1 VRSSVEVTCTLSLL
15 TTKASRT
22 YRIGAY
28 AGSIPTRRRNGRF
41 ADAREKKIS
50 RASLFVAHSA
60 FLSSPSSICLGS
72 AVSSASLPSLSS
84 SWNSCAFGSGTAG
97 QDDDRV
103 LAFSRM
109 TNKRKRVARADE
121 GKLARVGTW
130 GSRKSQARGW
140 GRVRTFAAAWKLF
153 TVFPRLLPSSGSLLG
168 PKSTA
173 ATPPMTTSSG
183 RPRPNRPIVA
193 TDLLPAP
200 RAPPAVTMPALSAE
214 GLPRN
219 AGADPVRPDMAHD
232 LGACALGAE
241 ALPRASPGRTTV
253 AVVGREAMTIL
264 FRRGHGKVCYP
275 RGRTNAATCAAARST
290 AGPGTGV
297 SYCSRALRCV
307 RSGARS
313 RQRLAER
320 PSPDAPDQPSAS
332 ISENSLAADFVR
344 NRRAG
349 LIILLRRIIATRAR
363 PLVPPLPMD
372 EADVDHRDVLLLRVV
387 P

>member
-1 VRSSVEVTCTLSLL
+1 MRSSVGDVPVTL
-15 TTKASRT
+15 TTKPNV
-22 YRIGAY
+22 GAY
-28 AGSIPTRRRNGRF
+28 AGSIPTRRRTG
-41 ADAREKKIS
+41 ADARKKS
-50 RASLFVAHSA
+50 RLALRRLSLSLLVLAV
-60 FLSSPSSICLGS
+60 LDLPGS
-72 AVSSASLPSLSS
+72 AASSASLPSLSS

-97 QDDDRV
+97 RDDDR
-103 LAFSRM
+103 SRDGS
-109 TNKRKRVARADE
+109 RKRVARGR

-241 ALPRASPGRTTV
+241 VLPRASPGRTTV

-275 RGRTNAATCAAARST
+275 RGQTNAATCAAARST

-307 RSGARS
+307 RSGARIAE
-313 RQRLAER
+313 RLAER
-320 PSPDAPDQPSAS
+320 PSPDAPDQPSAGYRKILS
-332 ISENSLAADFVR
+332 RADFVR
-344 NRRAG
+344 VRRAG
-349 LIILLRRIIATRAR
+349 LNYYCGVRNARATAR
-363 PLVPPLPMD
+363 SSAS
-372 EADVDHRDVLLLRVV
+372 EGRGRCGSYETYYSYVV

>member
-1 VRSSVEVTCTLSLL
+1 M
-15 TTKASRT
+15 
-22 YRIGAY
+22 
-28 AGSIPTRRRNGRF
+28 RF
-41 ADAREKKIS
+41 ADARKK
-50 RASLFVAHSA
+50 RRLAFRRSLSLLVLAVLDLLGLRGLLGFPA
-60 FLSSPSSICLGS
+60 FLELVLELLRVRVG
-72 AVSSASLPSLSS
+72 
-84 SWNSCAFGSGTAG
+84 NRGSGRRSRS
-97 QDDDRV
+97 RV
-103 LAFSRM
+103 LALSRM
-109 TNKRKRVARADE
+109 TNKRNRVARADE

-297 SYCSRALRCV
+297 SYCSRARRCV

-332 ISENSLAADFVR
+332 ISENSLAGGFRAQPKSGPYYFTAAYYR
-344 NRRAG
+344 NARA
-349 LIILLRRIIATRAR
+349 AAR
-363 PLVPPLPMD
+363 SSASD
-372 EADVDHRDVLLLRVV
+372 GRGRCGS
-387 P
+387 

>member
-1 VRSSVEVTCTLSLL
+1 M

-28 AGSIPTRRRNGRF
+28 AGSIPTRRRTG
-41 ADAREKKIS
+41 ASPTREKS
-50 RASLFVAHSA
+50 VAFRLAFRRSLSLLVLAVLDLLGLRGLLGFPA
-60 FLSSPSSICLGS
+60 FLELVLELLRVRVG
-72 AVSSASLPSLSS
+72 
-84 SWNSCAFGSGTAG
+84 NRGSGRRSRS
-97 QDDDRV
+97 RV

-297 SYCSRALRCV
+297 SYCSRARRCV

-332 ISENSLAADFVR
+332 IPENSLAGGFRAQPKSGPYYFTAAYYR
-344 NRRAG
+344 NARA
-349 LIILLRRIIATRAR
+349 AAR
-363 PLVPPLPMD
+363 SSASD
-372 EADVDHRDVLLLRVV
+372 GRGRCGS
-387 P
+387 

>member
-1 VRSSVEVTCTLSLL
+1 M
-15 TTKASRT
+15 
-22 YRIGAY
+22 
-28 AGSIPTRRRNGRF
+28 
-41 ADAREKKIS
+41 
-50 RASLFVAHSA
+50 
-60 FLSSPSSICLGS
+60 SSPSSICLGS

-109 TNKRKRVARADE
+109 TNTRKRVARADE

-313 RQRLAER
+313 RRKTRGAPQPRRARSAECKHIVFR
-320 PSPDAPDQPSAS
+320 EILSR
-332 ISENSLAADFVR
+332 ADFVR
-344 NRRAG
+344 DRRAG

-363 PLVPPLPMD
+363 PLVPPLPTD
-372 EADVDHRDVLLLRVV
+372 EADVAHRDVLLLRVV